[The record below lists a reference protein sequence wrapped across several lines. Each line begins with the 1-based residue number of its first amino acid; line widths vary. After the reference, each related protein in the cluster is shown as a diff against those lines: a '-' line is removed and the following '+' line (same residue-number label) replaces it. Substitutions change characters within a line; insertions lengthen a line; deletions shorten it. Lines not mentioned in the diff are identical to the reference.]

1 MENCNLL
8 FGILIISAMLYIIIL
23 NNPSKEHYRS
33 NNAGA
38 GAYLFGAA
46 FNAAAKCTDSRETS
60 VAKAT
65 NQKYGKKYDEPNG
78 NPCDFDS
85 NCKSGR
91 CRQRVC
97 QSCI

>member
-8 FGILIISAMLYIIIL
+8 LGILIISAMLYIIIL
-23 NNPSKEHYRS
+23 NNPSKEHYKSSS
-33 NNAGA
+33 NGLGFLAGA
-38 GAYLFGAA
+38 AL
-46 FNAAAKCTDSRETS
+46 NAAAKCTDSRETS

-65 NQKYGKKYDEPNG
+65 NQKYGKKYDEANG
-78 NPCDFDS
+78 KPCDFDS